1 MTRAAGFSPSA
12 NDPALFIHLSPR
24 DVLCFFYML
33 ITSDDVENI
42 SHVKQQLGEQFQIY
56 DDLGPL
62 SYFLGIELS
71 HSA

>member
-1 MTRAAGFSPSA
+1 LLVQALLIITWLLHLQLCATDGIPLEDPSRYTH
-12 NDPALFIHLSPR
+12 I
-24 DVLCFFYML
+24 VG
-33 ITSDDVENI
+33 
-42 SHVKQQLGEQFQIY
+42 SHVYLTVKQQLGEQFQIY

>member
-1 MTRAAGFSPSA
+1 
-12 NDPALFIHLSPR
+12 
-24 DVLCFFYML
+24 ML

-42 SHVKQQLGEQFQIY
+42 SHVKQLGEQFQIY